1 MSENQPWMLFPD
13 NPALSVF
20 VLAIVALVF
29 LYAARRPMH
38 ELLRALGAL
47 LGGPLRLGARWLV
60 TTAEQ
65 MKQRNRAV
73 LLAHGRHEV
82 GQRIE
87 REFERL
93 GAVVR
98 RDLQGYPTLQRK
110 LLDEITRIE
119 EDYKKCGEVPPPPPD
134 WVEAVTAMAEVKT
147 GNEIVQ
153 RILEEIKTSI
163 GKIHDKAIGEYRK
176 SYESRHK
183 ILESF
188 MPFWRS
194 VDRNIAEVNK
204 KLGDLQESAKGVDA
218 LMAKYEAIN
227 AKTDKAQHAL
237 TVSAFTQFAIALLVM
252 AVAAGGAFINY
263 KLIALPMS

>member
-153 RILEEIKTSI
+153 RILEEIRPRSARFTTRQSANTASRTSR
-163 GKIHDKAIGEYRK
+163 AIRF
-176 SYESRHK
+176 SRA
-183 ILESF
+183 SC
-188 MPFWRS
+188 RS
-194 VDRNIAEVNK
+194 
-204 KLGDLQESAKGVDA
+204 GVRSTA
-218 LMAKYEAIN
+218 TSPK
-227 AKTDKAQHAL
+227 
-237 TVSAFTQFAIALLVM
+237 
-252 AVAAGGAFINY
+252 
-263 KLIALPMS
+263 